1 MLEIIYYVIIAVM
14 AVLLF
19 VNILK
24 KRDLPELIC
33 IAAVLGALL
42 TTVLTTLDS
51 YGLSMPLLQ
60 QSMFIK

>member
-33 IAAVLGALL
+33 IA
-42 TTVLTTLDS
+42 TVLVTFALRA
-51 YGLSMPLLQ
+51 LH
-60 QSMFIK
+60 IK

>member
-24 KRDLPELIC
+24 KRDFAELVC
-33 IAAVLGALL
+33 IAAVLVTFALRAL
-42 TTVLTTLDS
+42 H
-51 YGLSMPLLQ
+51 
-60 QSMFIK
+60 IK

>member
-19 VNILK
+19 VNVLK

-33 IAAVLGALL
+33 IV
-42 TTVLTTLDS
+42 TVLVTF
-51 YGLSMPLLQ
+51 LLRALH
-60 QSMFIK
+60 IK

>member
-24 KRDLPELIC
+24 KRDLPELIW
-33 IAAVLGALL
+33 ALH
-42 TTVLTTLDS
+42 
-51 YGLSMPLLQ
+51 
-60 QSMFIK
+60 IK

>member
-33 IAAVLGALL
+33 IAAVLITFALRAL
-42 TTVLTTLDS
+42 H
-51 YGLSMPLLQ
+51 
-60 QSMFIK
+60 IK